1 MAQRFGNF
9 RIYFPN
15 IVFKIIPDARLSKN
29 QAAFRVPL
37 NINKLDIKD
46 YLTHIYNVTVTDVRT
61 TVFPGKLVLNRR
73 TGVKERQS
81 RTKKAI
87 VTIKEEFE
95 YPEQPDVDNNFGGLQ
110 RKHAELRTRN
120 RMKGWTNTTPE
131 MKKLQ
136 DTLEKMRE
144 RAQEGKE

>member
-1 MAQRFGNF
+1 MAQQFGNF

-15 IVFKIIPDARLSKN
+15 IVFKIIPDTRLSKN

-95 YPEQPDVDNNFGGLQ
+95 YPKPPDVDNQFGGLQ
-110 RKHAELRTRN
+110 KKYSELRTRN
-120 RMKGWTNTTPE
+120 RMKGWTNATPE

-144 RAQEGKE
+144 NVQEGKS